1 MFPPL
6 IYLYAA
12 EVKVT
17 RISKREYNT
26 SKGIYR
32 GYIGYINMEVDMEKF
47 MFIAFRSREHTVKF
61 FEEMRSRGIVGTVI
75 NTPREAEA
83 GCGLSVRFSPRQ
95 KNAVLSILE
104 RHGFSS
110 FIGVFEA
117 TATDG
122 KRFVR
127 PA

>member
-104 RHGFSS
+104 RHGYSS

>member
-6 IYLYAA
+6 IYLYAVEA
-12 EVKVT
+12 EVT

-104 RHGFSS
+104 RHGYSS

>member
-12 EVKVT
+12 EAKVT
-17 RISKREYNT
+17 RFSKREYNT

-32 GYIGYINMEVDMEKF
+32 CYIGYINMEVDMEKF

-104 RHGFSS
+104 RHGYSS

>member
-1 MFPPL
+1 
-6 IYLYAA
+6 
-12 EVKVT
+12 
-17 RISKREYNT
+17 
-26 SKGIYR
+26 
-32 GYIGYINMEVDMEKF
+32 MEVDMEKF

-104 RHGFSS
+104 RHGYSS
-110 FIGVFEA
+110 FIGVLRQPPLTEK
-117 TATDG
+117 G
-122 KRFVR
+122 LSVLRNQSSR
-127 PA
+127 RSS

>member
-1 MFPPL
+1 M
-6 IYLYAA
+6 
-12 EVKVT
+12 KVT

-26 SKGIYR
+26 SKGIHR

>member
-1 MFPPL
+1 
-6 IYLYAA
+6 
-12 EVKVT
+12 
-17 RISKREYNT
+17 
-26 SKGIYR
+26 
-32 GYIGYINMEVDMEKF
+32 MEVDMEKF

-127 PA
+127 PP

>member
-17 RISKREYNT
+17 RISKQEYNT

>member
-1 MFPPL
+1 M
-6 IYLYAA
+6 
-12 EVKVT
+12 KVT
-17 RISKREYNT
+17 RFSKREYNT
-26 SKGIYR
+26 SKGIYADH
-32 GYIGYINMEVDMEKF
+32 IGYINMEVDMEKF

>member
-12 EVKVT
+12 EAKVT

>member
-6 IYLYAA
+6 IYLYAVEA
-12 EVKVT
+12 KVT
-17 RISKREYNT
+17 RFSKREYNT
-26 SKGIYR
+26 SKGIYQSR
-32 GYIGYINMEVDMEKF
+32 IGYINMEVDMEKF

-104 RHGFSS
+104 RHGYSS

>member
-1 MFPPL
+1 
-6 IYLYAA
+6 
-12 EVKVT
+12 
-17 RISKREYNT
+17 
-26 SKGIYR
+26 
-32 GYIGYINMEVDMEKF
+32 MEVDMEKF
-47 MFIAFRSREHTVKF
+47 MFIAFHSREHTVKF
-61 FEEMRSRGIVGTVI
+61 FEEMRSHGIVGTVI

-104 RHGFSS
+104 RHGYSS

>member
-32 GYIGYINMEVDMEKF
+32 DYIGYINMEVDMEKF

>member
-1 MFPPL
+1 MIIGNRNYNEKHTHIMGILNVTPDSFSDGGR
-6 IYLYAA
+6 YNNKEAA
-12 EVKVT
+12 L
-17 RISKREYNT
+17 
-26 SKGIYR
+26 
-32 GYIGYINMEVDMEKF
+32 M
-47 MFIAFRSREHTVKF
+47 KF